1 MGHPQW
7 IWGIPQATH
16 GTQPEKR
23 RFNEVTVVGAAPI
36 IRSQAPH
43 GRWILLG
50 KNRSQTEMN
59 MMNEVKEHGSNPG
72 VEMDQELK
80 QLKLFGFCGPKL
92 ERRHELLPWCGWF
105 QG

>member
-1 MGHPQW
+1 
-7 IWGIPQATH
+7 
-16 GTQPEKR
+16 
-23 RFNEVTVVGAAPI
+23 
-36 IRSQAPH
+36 
-43 GRWILLG
+43 
-50 KNRSQTEMN
+50 MN